1 MILRLLLKQQNLFL
15 VMVVECG
22 HTVLFSVYL
31 FKQMGAAFTDD
42 HKIYVQQEISLMYS
56 PVCDFSGSSTKRWI
70 CAHPWSCG
78 HGYRLCVLCTAV
90 LPVPKCTSG
99 MARLWS
105 QGQAAGA
112 QGLCWLPQAVS
123 ACGAPE
129 GGATR
134 GFQVE
139 VPDSCGSSATVA
151 CACLWGRASTDTS
164 WGPAGSCV
172 LVGGLCRQLLE
183 SPECSWELRDLQ
195 CFPGGLHES
204 PKGSVG
210 HGEWLLVVQCS
221 GLHLYFTSVLNWE
234 LSWARAELSQ
244 GFSSVQRLQRRRNCE
259 NSVPLI

>member
-139 VPDSCGSSATVA
+139 VPDCCGSSATVA
-151 CACLWGRASTDTS
+151 CASVCGVLPAQTRA
-164 WGPAGSCV
+164 GV
-172 LVGGLCRQLLE
+172 L
-183 SPECSWELRDLQ
+183 
-195 CFPGGLHES
+195 
-204 PKGSVG
+204 
-210 HGEWLLVVQCS
+210 
-221 GLHLYFTSVLNWE
+221 
-234 LSWARAELSQ
+234 Q
-244 GFSSVQRLQRRRNCE
+244 GAVCWWVDCASS
-259 NSVPLI
+259 S